1 MSQPRVRMPQLKIL
15 HAAIKTC
22 SQINKLIKKKRYHSI
37 LLLLLS
43 CVRLFCDP
51 MDHSPPGSSVH
62 GIFQARILEW
72 VAIDFPSIYN
82 SMLLSWKSV
91 IPFWFL
97 WVHYKKKKKGIY
109 ICRKRP
115 EGGKPNWQVTWVWIL
130 IFPQVHWNS
139 PLPNV
144 RGVPAR
150 RAAEKPFW
158 EILLCLGIYQKTLEW
173 LTGCSASSIPENL
186 EWNW

>member
-1 MSQPRVRMPQLKIL
+1 MPQLKIL

-97 WVHYKKKKKGIY
+97 WVHYKKKKKEYTYVEKDPKEENQTEKTGHLSVNTDIPSSSLKFSFAK
-109 ICRKRP
+109 CQRRP
-115 EGGKPNWQVTWVWIL
+115 SQKGCWKTFLGNTPVSGNLSEDSGVT
-130 IFPQVHWNS
+130 H
-139 PLPNV
+139 
-144 RGVPAR
+144 RM
-150 RAAEKPFW
+150 
-158 EILLCLGIYQKTLEW
+158 
-173 LTGCSASSIPENL
+173 
-186 EWNW
+186 